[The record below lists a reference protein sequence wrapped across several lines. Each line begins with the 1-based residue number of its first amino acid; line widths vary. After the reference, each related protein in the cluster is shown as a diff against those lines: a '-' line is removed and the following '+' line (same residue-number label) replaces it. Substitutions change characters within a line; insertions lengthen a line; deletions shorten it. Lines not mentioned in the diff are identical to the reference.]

1 MTEFE
6 DSVGLPSLFQLIS
19 RSIEGDKAGIAA
31 GVDVL

>member
-6 DSVGLPSLFQLIS
+6 DSVGLPSLFLLSS
-19 RSIEGDKAGIAA
+19 RSMESDKTRIAA

>member
-6 DSVGLPSLFQLIS
+6 DSVGLPSLFLLIS
-19 RSIEGDKAGIAA
+19 RSMESDEARIAA